1 MKADCSRVCGKPS
14 AAMPA
19 SARAACQMAGGVGE
33 GEGAAWIDGGDGEA
47 RCGSSRVA
55 SRDFHGVVDKPLHDS
70 RSTWLPHERAIS
82 ACLSRHS
89 SALATRCSKR
99 IPLSRACCRHAPC
112 TWKAQGHVVVA
123 AIDGQAARQDSGAR
137 TAHDVRGMKL
147 DVICLRLHAAKRR
160 LALGPTCAKS
170 TKSTPPTSLSA
181 PSSRGATDLRAEL
194 RYAHNDNVAEHP
206 QHAHT
211 ARPASVNPVLSCS
224 TIDDVV
230 CEKLGLRSPHGGD
243 GDHASAAGNGGRER
257 QHVHLSRANPSPPTR
272 GRHRKRSVAMR
283 LDSRHAFFSSDHLR
297 RDAPLLAATA
307 AQASAQARAE
317 AAHARADA
325 VKIAAHAADHEP
337 VQPQDTHEGRI
348 SGGV

>member
-123 AIDGQAARQDSGAR
+123 AIHWQAARQDSGAR
-137 TAHDVRGMKL
+137 TAHDAKDSGARTAHDARGMKL
-147 DVICLRLHAAKRR
+147 EVCLRCMPPSEGLRLDRHAQNLRSPPHLPHSQLRPQGAQPICARNSDTLTTTTWPNTPSTHTPPAPRQSIQSFHAAQS
-160 LALGPTCAKS
+160 TMWCAKS
-170 TKSTPPTSLSA
+170 W
-181 PSSRGATDLRAEL
+181 GCD
-194 RYAHNDNVAEHP
+194 
-206 QHAHT
+206 
-211 ARPASVNPVLSCS
+211 
-224 TIDDVV
+224 
-230 CEKLGLRSPHGGD
+230 
-243 GDHASAAGNGGRER
+243 
-257 QHVHLSRANPSPPTR
+257 
-272 GRHRKRSVAMR
+272 RHMV
-283 LDSRHAFFSSDHLR
+283 
-297 RDAPLLAATA
+297 ATA
-307 AQASAQARAE
+307 TMRVLLGMAGERGTTC
-317 AAHARADA
+317 
-325 VKIAAHAADHEP
+325 I
-337 VQPQDTHEGRI
+337 
-348 SGGV
+348 